1 MAVEKPDDAGDANQP
16 ARESIEANMEQPDS
30 QLARRAAEGDEHA
43 FRLLVH
49 GHAKRVYHVCLR
61 ITGNPHSAEDAMQ
74 EAFLSAHKALGAF
87 EERSRFSTWLHRI
100 AVNAAL
106 QLVRRERGWEER
118 RANVSARAEGEELDP
133 FAGLADTQGPDPE
146 RDVASALA
154 GEATVRALGALSGL
168 ERLVFVLRHF
178 EQMAVREVAEQLAI
192 SESSVKQAVLRAVR
206 KLRVSLADHQE
217 LASHA

>member
-1 MAVEKPDDAGDANQP
+1 
-16 ARESIEANMEQPDS
+16 MEQPEA

-43 FRLLVH
+43 FRMLVN
-49 GHAKRVYHVCLR
+49 GHAPRVYQVCLR
-61 ITGNPHSAEDAMQ
+61 ITGDAHRAEDAMQ

-106 QLVRRERGWEER
+106 QLVRRERTWDER
-118 RANVSARAEGEELDP
+118 RAQPMPMADNVALDP
-133 FAGLADTQGPDPE
+133 LDTVAADGVADPE
-146 RDVASALA
+146 REVASELA
-154 GEATVRALGALSGL
+154 GEATARALHQLSGL
-168 ERLVFVLRHF
+168 ERLAFVLRHF

>member
-1 MAVEKPDDAGDANQP
+1 MELP
-16 ARESIEANMEQPDS
+16 EA
-30 QLARRAAEGDEHA
+30 QLARRAADGDQHA
-43 FRLLVH
+43 FRMLVN
-49 GHAKRVYHVCLR
+49 GHAGRVYHVCLR
-61 ITGNPHSAEDAMQ
+61 ITGDAHRAEDAMQ

-106 QLVRRERGWEER
+106 QLMRRERNWEER
-118 RANVSARAEGEELDP
+118 RVQPAPATAEREEFDP
-133 FAGLADTQGPDPE
+133 LGAVADEGGTGDPE
-146 RDVASALA
+146 REVASAFA
-154 GEATVRALGALSGL
+154 AEATEQALHQLSSL
-168 ERLVFVLRHF
+168 ERLAFVLRHF

-217 LASHA
+217 LASHG

>member
-1 MAVEKPDDAGDANQP
+1 
-16 ARESIEANMEQPDS
+16 MELPDS

-43 FRLLVH
+43 FRMLVN
-49 GHAKRVYHVCLR
+49 GHAPRIYHVCLR
-61 ITGNPHSAEDAMQ
+61 ITGDAHRAEDAMQ

-106 QLVRRERGWEER
+106 QLMRRERNWEER
-118 RANVSARAEGEELDP
+118 RAQPVSLAGEGELDP
-133 FAGLADTQGPDPE
+133 LASVADEGTENPE
-146 RDVASALA
+146 RRVASALA
-154 GEATVRALGALSGL
+154 AEATERALHQLSAL

-178 EQMAVREVAEQLAI
+178 EQMAVREVAEQLSI